1 MSAREAVEALN
12 RIGARRM
19 VTAERLAR
27 RGRLH
32 PDAGVA
38 RLTVMWAN
46 VVLSADA
53 KYPAE
58 ASFLP
63 LFIRSAL
70 TEILTLG
77 LWGDFR
83 FQQALLE
90 RRSRKSAR
98 LILRAARQDRP
109 EPGGSAT

>member
-1 MSAREAVEALN
+1 
-12 RIGARRM
+12 M

-90 RRSRKSAR
+90 RHPRSLSVKPRRK
-98 LILRAARQDRP
+98 I
-109 EPGGSAT
+109 EGGFAGGTRRWPRRRGCGS